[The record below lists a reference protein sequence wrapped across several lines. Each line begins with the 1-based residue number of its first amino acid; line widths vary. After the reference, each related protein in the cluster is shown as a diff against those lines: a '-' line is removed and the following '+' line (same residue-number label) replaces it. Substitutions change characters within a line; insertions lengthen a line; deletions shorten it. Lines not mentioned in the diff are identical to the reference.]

1 MKPTMVMMCG
11 LSASGKS
18 TYAKELSEKIDAVV
32 LSSDTLR
39 LEMFGD
45 ETDQN
50 HNQQVFQELHTRV
63 KKHLRAGRNVIYDA
77 TNISS
82 KRRRA
87 FLNEPK
93 KIDCIKNC
101 VIMATPY
108 EQCLKNNR
116 NRARQVP
123 EWVIEK
129 MYRKWQTP
137 HTFEGFDKIDIEY
150 WDDKH
155 FVEETD
161 IVDSLLDFDQQN
173 PHHSLTLGEHLL
185 KTWQTCRLNDF
196 NLIDSL
202 DILSACL
209 MHDCGKP
216 FVKTFTN
223 AKGEPTNIAHYYG
236 HEHVSAYESLFI
248 QQGVLKE
255 GWDYIIPNIV
265 NVSALV
271 TWHMQP
277 YYYENNTK
285 LENKYRKIWGEQF
298 YNKLMV
304 LHEADKNAH

>member
-1 MKPTMVMMCG
+1 MKSTMVMMCG

-18 TYAKELSEKIDAVV
+18 IYAKELSEKIDAVV

-63 KKHLRAGRNVIYDA
+63 KKHLHAGRNVIYDA

-87 FLNEPK
+87 FLNELK

-123 EWVIEK
+123 EWVIER

-137 HTFEGFDKIDIEY
+137 HWFEGFDKIDIEY

-161 IVDSLLDFDQQN
+161 VVNSLLDFDQQN
-173 PHHSLTLGEHLL
+173 PHHSLTLGEHLN
-185 KTWQTCRLNDF
+185 KTWQMCRINDF

-271 TWHMQP
+271 TWHMQL

-285 LENKYRKIWGEQF
+285 LENKYQKIWGEQF

>member
-1 MKPTMVMMCG
+1 MKPTITMLVG
-11 LSASGKS
+11 LAASGKS
-18 TYAKELSEKIDAVV
+18 TYAQKIANDTDAII
-32 LSSDTLR
+32 LSSDAIRWEL
-39 LEMFGD
+39 FGD

-50 HNQQVFQELHTRV
+50 HNQQVFQELYKRA
-63 KKHLRAGRNVIYDA
+63 KEHLRSGKNVIYDS

-82 KRRRA
+82 KRRRG
-87 FLNEPK
+87 FLEELK
-93 KIDCIKNC
+93 KIDCFKECI
-101 VIMATPY
+101 IIATPY
-108 EQCLKNNR
+108 EQCLENNR
-116 NRARQVP
+116 NRERKVP
-123 EWVIEK
+123 EWVIER

-137 HTFEGFDKIDIEY
+137 HWFEGWDNIDIEY
-150 WDDKH
+150 WDDEH
-155 FVEETD
+155 FIEEAD
-161 IVDSLLDFDQQN
+161 IVNSLLDFDQQN

-185 KTWQTCRLNDF
+185 KTWQTCHLNNF

-209 MHDCGKP
+209 VHDCGKP

-223 AKGEPTNIAHYYG
+223 SKGEATNIAHYYD

-255 GWDYIIPNIV
+255 GWNHIAPNIV

-277 YYYENNTK
+277 YYYSDNLK
-285 LENKYRKIWGEQF
+285 LENKYRKIWGKEF
-298 YNKLMV
+298 YNKVMA